1 MLITDKS
8 ALCAYNTENRIW
20 QGIPG
25 IEVTPGGRIFATFYS
40 GGIKEDLGN
49 YSILVKSDDGINF
62 SEPIAVAYA
71 GEKHRCYDQ
80 CLWIDPLGRLWFI
93 WSRMPEHA
101 VFAAICNDPDADELT
116 WSEEFEIGKEVMMNK
131 PTVLSTGEWL
141 FPIAVW
147 NDGVRALG
155 AEYDTKQKKKGS
167 FVYKTVDNGNTF
179 ERIGGADVPN
189 RSFDEHM
196 VLELS
201 DGVLAMYV
209 RANYGIGV
217 SYSYDRGRTWTKGV
231 DSGLSGPCSRFF
243 IRRLKSGRVLLVNHV
258 NFTGRNNLTAL
269 LSEDDGKTWKYKLLL
284 DGRNSVAY
292 PDGVEADDG
301 YIYITYDRERGGF
314 KSTLD
319 DAYADAREI
328 LYCKITEEDIIA
340 GEVKD
345 SGSKLGVVISKLGKY
360 SGEKDNPFKEFKRF
374 SKDGLASYLAKKNK
388 NEIIAYLFENYNINC
403 MNMHKLDSTKLD
415 KLIENL
421 STKSYDTEKTV
432 LEIINLVSSVTENKR
447 EDIPVVKRVKE
458 IIAENLSEDVSTS
471 VIADKIG
478 ISLHYMCHLFKKE
491 TGITVTEYKNSVK
504 IAEAK
509 RLLVTTCDKITD
521 ISMKCGYGSVSYF
534 TKIFTA
540 SEKVSPA
547 QYRRLLKNSGKKDAD
562 VILCSMLPKIGL
574 LDGLDAD
581 MLTIRQDIPMYKVTM
596 PDEEYGFL
604 HEAVIIAFKDKL
616 FAAWYNNEK
625 TELLGTTPIRFA
637 TSEDQGKTWSTP
649 VTVAV
654 DKTGEIM
661 YCPPVFAIEDG
672 KLYMFLNQMVKAD
685 HMHSFD
691 LYIYNEEKNQ
701 FEELWSRPI
710 PFKLNT
716 NVYKL
721 SNGKLIHPGRI
732 SHELDTF
739 PNTPAVM
746 ISDNG
751 RVDTEWRLVKF
762 AENGNLPDGA
772 RYVHPELSLV
782 ECGGKIYGFCRNDG
796 RDVPVVYI
804 SEDAGESW
812 SQPYAHDLPMSP
824 SKIYS
829 GTLSDGRNYVV
840 GNIHF
845 DYADRYKR
853 NKLAIFFSR
862 KGEMKFDKGF
872 ILQDGKRDESE
883 FSGTWHYPCCCEHD
897 GRLYVIYSAN
907 TGDGNTRGAV
917 VSVIDLNEI

>member
-1 MLITDKS
+1 MLITDKTIL
-8 ALCAYNTENRIW
+8 ARFNTENRLW

-25 IEVTPGGRIFATFYS
+25 IEVTSGGRIFSTFYS
-40 GGIKEDLGN
+40 GGTKEDLGN
-49 YSILVKSDDGINF
+49 YSVLVMSDDGMNF
-62 SEPIAVAYA
+62 SEPVAAAYA
-71 GEKHRCYDQ
+71 GESHRCYDQ
-80 CLWIDPLGRLWFI
+80 CLWIDPLGRLWFM

-101 VFAAICNDPDADELT
+101 VFAAVCNDPDADELI
-116 WSEEFEIGKEVMMNK
+116 WSEEFEIGKDVMMNK

-147 NDGVRALG
+147 NNGVRALD
-155 AEYDTKQKKKGS
+155 AKFDTKNTEKGS
-167 FVYKTVDNGNTF
+167 FVYKTVDNGNSF
-179 ERIGGADVPN
+179 ERIGGADVPD

-201 DGVLAMYV
+201 DGTLAMYV
-209 RANYGIGV
+209 RTNYGIGV
-217 SYSYDRGRTWTKGV
+217 SYSYDRGATWTKGV
-231 DSGLSGPCSRFF
+231 DSGLGGPCSRFF
-243 IRRLKSGRVLLVNHV
+243 IRRLKSGRVLLVNHH

-314 KSTLD
+314 KKSLD
-319 DAYADAREI
+319 EVYSDAREI
-328 LYCKITEEDIIA
+328 LYCKITEDDIIA
-340 GEVKD
+340 GEIKD
-345 SGSKLGVVISKLGKY
+345 SGSKLGVVISKLGRY

-374 SKDGLASYLAKKNK
+374 TPKELASYLAKKNK
-388 NEIIAYLFENYNINC
+388 NDITAYLFEHYNINC
-403 MNMHKLDSTKLD
+403 MNMHKLDSTRLD
-415 KLIENL
+415 ALIENL
-421 STKSYDTEKTV
+421 ATGSYDTEKTI
-432 LEIINLVSSVTENKR
+432 LEIIRLVSSVNPSEK

-458 IIAENLSEDVSTS
+458 IISEDFSVDVSTS
-471 VIADKIG
+471 EVAEKIG

-491 TGITVTEYKNSVK
+491 TGITVTEYKNSAK

-509 RLLVTTCDKITD
+509 RLLVTTDEKITD
-521 ISMKCGYGSVSYF
+521 IAMKCGYGSVSYF
-534 TKIFTA
+534 TKIFSA
-540 SEKVSPA
+540 SEKVSPV
-547 QYRRLLKNSGKKDAD
+547 QYRKLLKNSNRNDKDA
-562 VILCSMLPKIGL
+562 ILCSMLSHMSI
-574 LDGLDAD
+574 LDGVDVD
-581 MLTIRQDIPMYKVTM
+581 TLTVRKDIPFYDVTM
-596 PDEEYGFL
+596 PDEKYTFL
-604 HEAVIIAFKDKL
+604 HEAAIIAFKDKL

-637 TSEDQGKTWSTP
+637 TSEDEGKTWSTP

-654 DKTGEIM
+654 DETGKIL
-661 YCPPVFAIEDG
+661 YCPPVFAVEDG
-672 KLYMFLNQMVKAD
+672 KLYMFLNQMVRAD

-732 SHELDTF
+732 SHEIDTF

-746 ISDNG
+746 ISDSG
-751 RVDTEWRLVKF
+751 KVDSEWRLVKL

-772 RYVHPELSLV
+772 KYVHPELSLV
-782 ECGGKIYGFCRNDG
+782 VCGGKIYGFCRNDE
-796 RDVPVVYI
+796 RNVPILYV
-804 SEDAGESW
+804 SEDNGESW
-812 SQPYAHDLPMSP
+812 SEPYSHDIPFGS

-840 GNIHF
+840 GNILSNYHRR
-845 DYADRYKR
+845 D
-853 NKLAIFFSR
+853 KLAIFFSE
-862 KGEMKFDKGF
+862 KNSVKFTKGF
-872 ILQDGKRDESE
+872 LLQDGNIE
-883 FSGTWHYPCCCEHD
+883 GTDYFGAWHYPCCCEHN
-897 GRLYVIYSAN
+897 GKLYVIYSAN

-917 VSVIDLNEI
+917 VSVIDISEI

>member
-8 ALCAYNTENRIW
+8 ALSAYNTENRIW

-101 VFAAICNDPDADELT
+101 VFAAICNDPDAEELT

-141 FPIAVW
+141 FPVAVW

-155 AEYDTKQKKKGS
+155 AEYDTKQKEKGS
-167 FVYKTVDNGNTF
+167 FVYKTVDNGKTF

-217 SYSYDRGRTWTKGV
+217 SYSYDRGRTWTKGI
-231 DSGLSGPCSRFF
+231 DSGLGGPCSRFF
-243 IRRLKSGRVLLVNHV
+243 IRRLKSGRVLLVNHF
-258 NFTGRNNLTAL
+258 NFVGRNNLTAL

-301 YIYITYDRERGGF
+301 YIYISYDRERGGF
-314 KSTLD
+314 KKSLD
-319 DAYADAREI
+319 EVYSDAREI
-328 LYCKITEEDIIA
+328 LYCKITEDDIIK

-345 SGSKLGVVISKLGKY
+345 SGSKLGVVISKLGRY
-360 SGEKDNPFKEFKRF
+360 SGEKDNPFNEFERF
-374 SKDGLASYLAKKNK
+374 SPKELASYLAKKNK
-388 NEIIAYLFENYNINC
+388 NDITAYLFEHYNINC
-403 MNMHKLDSTKLD
+403 MNMHKLDSTRLD
-415 KLIENL
+415 ALVENL
-421 STKSYDTEKTV
+421 ATGSYDTEKTI
-432 LEIINLVSSVTENKR
+432 LEIIELVSSVNPEEK

-458 IIAENLSEDVSTS
+458 IISEDFSVDVSTS
-471 VIADKIG
+471 EVADKIG
-478 ISLHYMCHLFKKE
+478 ISLHYMCHLFKKK
-491 TGITVTEYKNSVK
+491 TGITVTEYKNSAK

-509 RLLVTTCDKITD
+509 RLLVTTDEKITD
-521 ISMKCGYGSVSYF
+521 IAIKCGYGSVSYF
-534 TKIFTA
+534 TKIFSA

-547 QYRRLLKNSGKKDAD
+547 QYRRLLKNSGKKDAE
-562 VILCSMLPKIGL
+562 VILCSMLPKISF

-581 MLTIRQDIPMYKVTM
+581 NLTLRADIPMYEVTM
-596 PDEEYGFL
+596 PDEEYEFL
-604 HEAVIIAFKDKL
+604 HEAAIIAFKNKL
-616 FAAWYNNEK
+616 FAAWYNNCK
-625 TELLGTTPIRFA
+625 IELHGETPIRFA
-637 TSEDQGKTWSTP
+637 SSEDGGKTWSKP

-654 DKTGEIM
+654 DKTGSIL

-732 SHELDTF
+732 SHEIDTF

-746 ISDNG
+746 ISDDG
-751 RVDTEWRLVKF
+751 KVDTKWRLVKL

-772 RYVHPELSLV
+772 KYVHPELSLV

-812 SQPYAHDLPMSP
+812 SQPYAHDLPLSP

-853 NKLAIFFSR
+853 TKLAIFFSR

-872 ILQDGKRDESE
+872 VLQDGKQEGTA
-883 FSGTWHYPCCCEHD
+883 FSGTWHYPCCYEHD
-897 GRLYVIYSAN
+897 GKLYVIYSAN

-917 VSVIDLNEI
+917 VSVIDIREI